1 MPKTEQPAGEP
12 IVLTVGTIIA
22 GQHYPAGKPLPY
34 VNEADVPRT
43 LRPFIA
49 RGPPEPP
56 EELQGIFELNR
67 VYMVDEDGHRG
78 RAVRRHAGQLD
89 DIAGAYVLWT
99 RFCARNRESDKC
111 TMRQILD

>member
-1 MPKTEQPAGEP
+1 MPKTEQPAGDP

-49 RGPPEPP
+49 SGPPEPP
-56 EELQGIFELNR
+56 EELQGSVFC
-67 VYMVDEDGHRG
+67 MVSGFSQTTVEQPSKLDG
-78 RAVRRHAGQLD
+78 AGYERSSMPPTP
-89 DIAGAYVLWT
+89 GPT
-99 RFCARNRESDKC
+99 NEPSPSP
-111 TMRQILD
+111 